1 MAMTLLQD
9 EDREEVGKQ
18 LAELTNPVRMI
29 MFTQE
34 MECDFCAN
42 TRDLVEEVASL
53 SDKVEPVICDFV
65 ADKDEVDEYQIDK
78 IPAIAIVGE
87 KDYGVRFYGM
97 PSGYE
102 FVSLIEALKM
112 VSSGQSGLSG
122 ATKEALAGID
132 QAVHFQVFV
141 TPT

>member
-1 MAMTLLQD
+1 MTLLRD

-18 LAELTNPVRMI
+18 LAELTNPVRLI
-29 MFTQE
+29 MFTQA

-42 TRDLVEEVASL
+42 TRGLVEEVAPL
-53 SDKVEPVICDFV
+53 SDMVEAVICDFV
-65 ADKDEVDEYQIDK
+65 ADKDQVDEYGIDK
-78 IPAIAIVGE
+78 IPAIAVVGE

-102 FVSLIEALKM
+102 FASLIEALKM
-112 VSSGQSGLSG
+112 VSSGQSSLSDV
-122 ATKEALAGID
+122 TKEALAEID
-132 QAVHFQVFV
+132 QTVHFQVFV

>member
-1 MAMTLLQD
+1 MAMTLLKD

-18 LAELTNPVRMI
+18 LAVLTNPVQLI
-29 MFTQE
+29 MFTQA

-42 TRDLVEEVASL
+42 TRRLVQEVAPL
-53 SDKVEPVICDFV
+53 SDKLEAVICDFV
-65 ADKDEVDEYQIDK
+65 ADKDEVDQYGIDK
-78 IPAIAIVGE
+78 IPAIAVVGE
-87 KDYGVRFYGM
+87 KDYGIRFYGM

-112 VSSGQSGLSG
+112 VSLGQSDLSD
-122 ATKEALAGID
+122 ATKEALAEID

>member
-1 MAMTLLQD
+1 MTLLRD

-18 LAELTNPVRMI
+18 LAELTNPVRLI
-29 MFTQE
+29 MFTQA

-42 TRDLVEEVASL
+42 TRELVEEVAPL
-53 SDKVEPVICDFV
+53 SDMVEAVICDFV
-65 ADKDEVDEYQIDK
+65 ADKDQVDEYGIDK
-78 IPAIAIVGE
+78 IPAIAVVGE

-112 VSSGQSGLSG
+112 VSSGQSSLSDV
-122 ATKEALAGID
+122 TKEALAEID
-132 QAVHFQVFV
+132 QTVHFQVFV

>member
-1 MAMTLLQD
+1 MSLLQD

-18 LAELTNPVRMI
+18 LAGLTNPVQLI
-29 MFTQE
+29 MFTQA

-42 TRDLVEEVASL
+42 TRGLVEEVASL
-53 SDKVEPVICDFV
+53 SNTVEAVICDFV
-65 ADKDEVDEYQIDK
+65 SDTDEVAEYQIDK
-78 IPAIAIVGE
+78 IPAIAVVGE

-112 VSSGQSGLSG
+112 VSSGQSGLSD
-122 ATKEALAGID
+122 ATKAALAEID
-132 QAVHFQVFV
+132 RAAHFQVFV

>member
-1 MAMTLLQD
+1 MPLLKD
-9 EDREEVGKQ
+9 KDREEVAKQ
-18 LAELTNPVRMI
+18 LATLTSPVRMI

-34 MECDFCAN
+34 MECSFCAN
-42 TRDLVEEVASL
+42 TRELVEEVAPL
-53 SDKVEPVICDFV
+53 SDKVEAVICDFV
-65 ADKDEVDEYQIDK
+65 ADKDEVDEYGIDK
-78 IPAIAIVGE
+78 IPAIAVVGE
-87 KDYGVRFYGM
+87 KDYGVRIYGM

-112 VSSGQSGLSG
+112 VSSGQSGLSN
-122 ATKEALAGID
+122 ATKEALAEID